1 MKKYFTILLLFSCAL
16 TMQGQGV
23 MPCGRGLMPSNAE
36 TMNAQLATKL
46 KSGATGEKSI
56 YLPYWIYDGAAGNYF
71 SESADQYADSTSR
84 FNTKHMMETENFVF
98 LWEKGYG
105 NDPSKAPAGYKVNVT
120 NLLKNLERMYAFYRD
135 SLKFVD
141 KGSSQT
147 DKYKMVVYLFYDKD
161 FGTVFGS
168 GSDNKV
174 GVMLLY
180 PSRVQS
186 GPYGALAHELGHA
199 FQYMVQADGHAG
211 LQGTAWEMTSQ
222 YMLWQ
227 YYPTWPTFESYHVSA
242 FLNQTYLAFMH
253 PDNQYHSPFVLEY
266 WADLHGPSFIGKLW
280 KSAKSGEDFVSAYR
294 RINGLKQSD
303 FCDEMFD
310 GTRRFITWDLKR
322 GNTIK
327 QFANQHKCKLNAT
340 EGGWFQIDAS
350 NAPQNY
356 GYNGIRLN
364 LPSSDK
370 NVEAAFVGLTEG
382 SEYHF
387 TNKVYAGWRY
397 GFVVQMKDGTRA
409 YSPIY
414 SSSNDT
420 VEYTIPDNAS
430 YLWFV
435 VMGAPREHIALEDQ
449 PGQWPY
455 KVRFGNTN
463 VFGVKNNTTL
473 GVSSLSKENIAVSMQ
488 GNMLYVSGLSPK
500 ASVRICTL
508 GGALISASTSV
519 GSTYSTQLSEGCY
532 LVSVHSASGDVA
544 KKILV
549 Q

>member
-1 MKKYFTILLLFSCAL
+1 ME
-16 TMQGQGV
+16 GQELIPCGGKT
-23 MPCGRGLMPSNAE
+23 MPCNTEA
-36 TMNAQLATKL
+36 MNVQFATKL
-46 KSGATGEKSI
+46 KAPATGVKSI
-56 YLPYWIYDGAAGNYF
+56 YLPYWIYDGAAGTYF
-71 SESADQYADSTSR
+71 SESSAQYADSTSR
-84 FNTKHMMETENFVF
+84 FSTKRMMETDNFVF

-105 NDPSKAPAGYKVNVT
+105 NDPSKAPSGYRVNVAT
-120 NLLKNLERMYAFYRD
+120 LLKNLEGMYAFYRD

-141 KGSSQT
+141 KGSSLT
-147 DKYKMVVYLFYDKD
+147 DQYKMVVYLFYDKD

-222 YMLWQ
+222 FMLWR

-253 PDNQYHSPFVLEY
+253 SDNQYHSPFVLEY
-266 WADLHGPSFIGKLW
+266 WTDLHGQTFIGKLW
-280 KSAKSGEDFVSAYR
+280 KSAQSGEDFVSAYK
-294 RINGLKQSD
+294 RINTMTQST

-310 GTRRFITWDLKR
+310 GARRFITWDLKR

-327 QFANQHKCKLNAT
+327 QFANQHHSKLNAI
-340 EGGWFQIDAS
+340 ENGWYQVDAS

-356 GYNGIRLN
+356 GYNGMRLN
-364 LPSSDK
+364 LPVKDH
-370 NVEAAFVGLTEG
+370 NVEVAFIGLTAG
-382 SEYHF
+382 TQYHF
-387 TNKVYAGWRY
+387 AGKPYAGWRY
-397 GFVVQMKDGTRA
+397 GFVVQKRDGTRE

-414 SSSNDT
+414 SAKTDT
-420 VEYTIPDNAS
+420 VKYEVPDNAS

-435 VMGAPREHIALEDQ
+435 VMGAPTTHFAAGDT

-463 VFGVKNNTTL
+463 LYGRANNTTL
-473 GVSSLSKENIAVSMQ
+473 GVASLAEKNIQLSTYDHT
-488 GNMLYVSGLSPK
+488 LCVSGLS
-500 ASVRICTL
+500 AETTVRVSTL
-508 GGALISASTSV
+508 GGAVVASGSSV
-519 GSTYSTQLSEGCY
+519 DGKYTTQLTKGCY
-532 LVSVHSASGDVA
+532 IVSIHTASGEVV
-544 KKILV
+544 KKILMR
-549 Q
+549 